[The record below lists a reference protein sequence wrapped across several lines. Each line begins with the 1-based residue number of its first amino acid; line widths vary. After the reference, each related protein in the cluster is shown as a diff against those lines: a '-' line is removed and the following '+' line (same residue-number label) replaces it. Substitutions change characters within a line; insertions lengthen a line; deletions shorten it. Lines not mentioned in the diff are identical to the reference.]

1 MDSGLQKHSKDS
13 PLGQQI
19 VEAFEALDGR
29 LLKHSKPAGLYY
41 EELGGLSDLGQRDYS
56 QAWNILE

>member
-13 PLGQQI
+13 PPGQQI

-29 LLKHSKPAGLYY
+29 LLKHSKPAGLDY
-41 EELGGLSDLGQRDYS
+41 EELGGLSDLGQLD
-56 QAWNILE
+56 W